1 LASGVGVRIFGGDE
15 TLEEQRL
22 GRARP
27 RSIGGVSAA
36 VLIIAACSP
45 AASSA
50 PTAGP
55 VQSPAETA
63 SPTAEA
69 TPTPPPAN
77 PTELEVIV
85 GIGGLT
91 PNELITV
98 VLPQE
103 LGYFATEGVAPKF
116 TFTTGANTVQLL
128 TVGQADIGFTV
139 SSNVVLAHAQDI
151 PVRPFYNILTKSG
164 TAITVLDDSPIT
176 SAEQLRGG
184 TIGTATVGV
193 GQYFNGLAMV
203 AAAGLDPETDVEWVS
218 VGVGAQALQ
227 ALESGTVD
235 AIVLWDAAYADMENK
250 GAAFRYFRF
259 PFQNEHHSAQWMA
272 TDEFIDANRAAII
285 GFGRA
290 EAKATLFARTNPE
303 AAVRIYL
310 DAHPELIPDGLSE
323 QEAFDQTLHIL
334 NTNLGNG
341 EEMPGSPGIGGF
353 SPTVWRTMADFYLEY
368 GVLTEPLEDV
378 SGMQIPPAMTEEM
391 NTFDHEAIIQE
402 ANTYPTN

>member
-1 LASGVGVRIFGGDE
+1 M
-15 TLEEQRL
+15 
-22 GRARP
+22 
-27 RSIGGVSAA
+27 
-36 VLIIAACSP
+36 
-45 AASSA
+45 
-50 PTAGP
+50 
-55 VQSPAETA
+55 
-63 SPTAEA
+63 
-69 TPTPPPAN
+69 
-77 PTELEVIV
+77 
-85 GIGGLT
+85 
-91 PNELITV
+91 
-98 VLPQE
+98 LPQE
-103 LGYFATEGVAPKF
+103 AWLLRYGGVAPKF
-116 TFTTGANTVQLL
+116 TFTTRANTVQLL

-285 GFGRA
+285 GLAARRRKRPYSP
-290 EAKATLFARTNPE
+290 EPTRRPLFASTLTP
-303 AAVRIYL
+303 
-310 DAHPELIPDGLSE
+310 IPS
-323 QEAFDQTLHIL
+323 
-334 NTNLGNG
+334 
-341 EEMPGSPGIGGF
+341 
-353 SPTVWRTMADFYLEY
+353 
-368 GVLTEPLEDV
+368 
-378 SGMQIPPAMTEEM
+378 
-391 NTFDHEAIIQE
+391 
-402 ANTYPTN
+402 